1 MDIKIALAGL
11 QALSQETRLNVFR
24 LLMRAGETGLAA
36 GDIAESLSVRQ
47 NTMSSHLSLL
57 ATAGLISA
65 DRNGRTI
72 RYRVNLDGVRGL
84 IGFLIEDCCGGNPD
98 RCQPLI
104 AEISCPT

>member
-1 MDIKIALAGL
+1 MELNDAIAGL

-24 LLMRAGETGLAA
+24 LLMRAGKDGMAA
-36 GDIAESLSVRQ
+36 GDIAETLGVRQ
-47 NTMSSHLSLL
+47 NTLSSHLSLL
-57 ATAGLISA
+57 ASAGLIMA

-84 IGFLIEDCCGGNPD
+84 IGYLIEDCCGGNPA